1 MDQTVDIHL
10 PVLHPKQLEIKRS
23 PAKRKVLAT
32 GRRFGKTT
40 LVADMATD
48 EALNGRRVLY
58 AAPKQSQT
66 EAFWGYCSQ
75 WLAPLLPRAM
85 YKNESSRLIEL
96 GTGGTIRAKTAF
108 DADTLRGDY
117 CDLLILDEYSYM
129 DVDVWDLVGQP
140 MLLDNDGDA
149 IFIFSPARKN
159 HAYHMFLRA
168 EQEQRDGSDRWACW
182 HGTSFD
188 NPYLSPEALAE
199 LSADMTEEAY
209 KQEIMAEFLDLEG
222 AVFRNIGPNLYT
234 PLNNGSGYSAHKL
247 HRLVAGL
254 DWGRQNDATVL
265 SIGCADCGV
274 ELALHR
280 LSKIDYPTQRT
291 FIKEHLAA
299 MPAPV
304 DLLGEANS
312 IGLPN
317 IEQLAVEGVRCS
329 AFDTT
334 LDSKAKIIVNMQ
346 LALERETWKWID
358 NKVATSEFEAYE
370 MKPTRTGQASYA
382 APEGLHDD
390 CVMARC
396 IMLWRA
402 THPGAHS
409 VA

>member
-1 MDQTVDIHL
+1 MELQRTIHL
-10 PVLHPKQLEIKRS
+10 PLLHPKQAEIKDS
-23 PAKRKVLAT
+23 LAKRKVLAT

-48 EALNGRRVLY
+48 EALKGRRVLY

-75 WLAPLLPRAM
+75 WLLPLMPEAM
-85 YKNESSRLIEL
+85 YKNESNRLIEL
-96 GTGGTIRAKTAF
+96 NTGGVIRAKTAF

-117 CDLLILDEYSYM
+117 ADLLILDEYSYM
-129 DVDVWDLVGQP
+129 DPDVWDLVGQP
-140 MLLDNDGDA
+140 MLVDNDGDA

-168 EQEQRDGSDRWACW
+168 EQEQRDGNSRWACW

-188 NPYLSPEALAE
+188 NPHLSLEALAE
-199 LSADMTEEAY
+199 LSTDMTEEAY
-209 KQEIMAEFLDLEG
+209 KQEILAEFLELEG

-234 PLNNGSGYSAHKL
+234 PDATHAGYKL
-247 HRLVAGL
+247 HRIVAGL

-265 SIGCADCGV
+265 SIGCADCCK

-280 LSKIDYPTQRT
+280 LTKIDYPTQRAH
-291 FIKEHLAA
+291 IKDWLSAWGN
-299 MPAPV
+299 P

-317 IEQLAVEGVRCS
+317 IEQLRVDGVRC
-329 AFDTT
+329 APFDTT
-334 LDSKAKIIVNMQ
+334 LESKSKIIVNMQ
-346 LALERETWKWID
+346 LALERETWKWVD